1 MAKKDEKTPKKSKS
15 EAAGEEVEKT
25 PKRKKSDATASET
38 ATASGGERSTKKKK
52 ADAAANDGAT
62 PKKTKKKEKEG
73 GEKGGK
79 GEKDEAAAA
88 AAAALKW
95 RNVCTIAKPLADPTF
110 NQKVLQLVKKAAKHK
125 GYLRRGVKE
134 VAKAVRKGERGVC
147 VLGGD
152 VSPIDVISHLPVVCE
167 EANIPYTYVPSRADL
182 GNAAITKR
190 PTSVVL
196 VLPTASKGK
205 PAEVEEGF
213 SEEFKAVHG
222 ECQER
227 LNKWLQEK

>member
-15 EAAGEEVEKT
+15 EAAGDEVEKT
-25 PKRKKSDATASET
+25 PKRKKSDATAGDEPT
-38 ATASGGERSTKKKK
+38 PKKKK
-52 ADAAANDGAT
+52 SEAAAAAGSDGAT
-62 PKKTKKKEKEG
+62 PKKSKKKEKEG
-73 GEKGGK
+73 GDKGAIA
-79 GEKDEAAAA
+79 EAGAAEA
-88 AAAALKW
+88 EALKW
-95 RNVCTIAKPLADPTF
+95 RNVCAIAKPLADPKF
-110 NQKVLQLVKKAAKHK
+110 NQKVLKLVKKAAKNK
-125 GYLRRGVKE
+125 GFLRRGVKE
-134 VAKAVRKGERGVC
+134 VAKAIRKGERGVC

-152 VSPIDVISHLPVVCE
+152 VSPIDVISHLPIVCE

-196 VLPTASKGK
+196 ILPTASKGK
-205 PAEVEEGF
+205 AAELEEGF
-213 SEEFKAVHG
+213 ADDFKVVQG